1 MNSMK
6 KILFALAFPLIGFSQ
21 VSITATGSYTQNF
34 DGLANTGTNI
44 AWTDNTT
51 IANWYCQ
58 KSTAGAVVYDA
69 GTGSSTAGKVYSF
82 GSTGATERAL
92 GTLGSAG
99 FGNGAH
105 GVQLQNNSGSIV
117 NNFVVS
123 YTMEQW
129 RDGGNTTPAAQ
140 QIRVYYKIS
149 STLITALNPGA
160 NTGWTEITALMTA
173 SPIFTITAGALD
185 GNLPA
190 NKVTLTNISA
200 SGITLNNGEY
210 LMIKW
215 EDPNHTGNDHGLSI
229 DDVTISWATSC
240 ATTSTIS
247 PIACGTYTVPSGHET
262 YTTSGTYTDTIPN
275 AALCDSIIT
284 INLTITA
291 GTITYYADTDN
302 DGLGDPS
309 NTTTGCTLPVGYV
322 TNSNDCNDNSS
333 AIGLPTTVYY
343 LDADNDTYGSAT
355 NTITACSLPVGYVT
369 NSLDCNDNNNTI
381 YPGAAEILDNGID
394 EDCSG
399 SDASAAGVQIGL
411 YEFTGTNVCPV
422 LADTVTTQPA
432 NATFSTY
439 TTVGTTCSPTSNV
452 FSNSGWNITS
462 IIDPAEY
469 NQFGVITD
477 DCYTLDINKIIFTH
491 KNSATGGT
499 PTWTLRSSLDG
510 FTADLGTG
518 TSSSTDKTDTIVLGS
533 SFDAITDVQFRF
545 YITNIGQT
553 GSTWRN
559 DNVRVIANFGSLT
572 PQTFYADLDGDT
584 YGDASSSISA
594 CTPPANYVLDN
605 TDCDDTD
612 GLVNPTTVWFQDADG
627 DLSGN
632 TNVTLT
638 QCTQP
643 VGYVLNPGDCD
654 DNNSAVISPS
664 TYYVDADNDGHGSMT
679 GLGLVSCTNP
689 GPGYA
694 TVADDCDDNEATVY
708 PGAPELCDGL
718 DNDCINGID
727 DGLTFTA
734 YYVDADNDNFGFGN
748 STLYCQ
754 NPGAGYALVD
764 GDCDDSNSNVYP
776 GATEILDN
784 GVDENCD
791 FTDNYAALNELA
803 TFQFMIVPNPSNGVI
818 TVETSQLISGT
829 IECTDLNGRVL
840 STTAFNSISTS
851 LDLSNLSDGNYILKI
866 TTEIGI
872 RQQRILIKK

>member
-1 MNSMK
+1 MK
-6 KILFALAFPLIGFSQ
+6 KILIALSFPLFGFSQ
-21 VSITATGSYTQNF
+21 VSITATGSYSQNF

-44 AWTDNTT
+44 AWTDNST

-58 KSTAGAVVYDA
+58 KSTTGAVVYDA
-69 GTGSSTAGKVYSF
+69 GTGSSTTGKVYSF
-82 GSTGATERAL
+82 GSTSSSERAL

-105 GVQLQNNSGSIV
+105 GIQLQNNSGTIV
-117 NNFVVS
+117 NNFQVS

-149 STLITALNPGA
+149 STAITALNPGA
-160 NTGWTEITALMTA
+160 NTGWTEITGLMTS
-173 SPIFTITAGALD
+173 SPIFTSTAGALD

-200 SGITLNNGEY
+200 SGISLNNGEY

-240 ATTSTIS
+240 NTTGSLTQVS
-247 PIACGTYTVPSGHET
+247 CGSYTVPSGDET
-262 YTTSGTYTDTIPN
+262 YNVSGTYFDTIPN

-284 INLTITA
+284 ITLTISA
-291 GTITYYADTDN
+291 GTITYFADTDN
-302 DGLGDPS
+302 DGLGDPA
-309 NTTTGCTLPVGYV
+309 NTTTGCSLPVGYV
-322 TNSNDCNDNSS
+322 TNSNDCNDNNNM
-333 AIGLPTTVYY
+333 IGIATTVFY
-343 LDADNDTYGSAT
+343 LDSDNDTYGSAS
-355 NTITACSLPVGYVT
+355 NTIIACTLPVGYVT
-369 NSLDCNDNNNTI
+369 NSLDCNDNNNLI
-381 YPGAAEILDNGID
+381 YPGATEILDNGID

-399 SDASAAGVQIGL
+399 SDASAAGTQIGL
-411 YEFTGTNVCPV
+411 YEFTGPNVCPV

-432 NATFSTY
+432 NATFSTF
-439 TTVGTTCSPTSNV
+439 TSVGTACSATSNV
-452 FSNSGWNITS
+452 FSNSGWNTAA
-462 IIDPAEY
+462 IIDLTEY
-469 NQFGVITD
+469 NEFGVATE

-491 KNSATGGT
+491 RNSATGGT
-499 PTWTLRSSLDG
+499 PTWTMRSSLDG
-510 FTADLGTG
+510 FVADLATG
-518 TSSSTDKTDTIVLGS
+518 TSTTTDKTDTIILGA

-545 YITNIGQT
+545 YITNMGQT

-559 DNVRVIANFGSLT
+559 DNVRVIANFGTLT
-572 PQTFYADLDGDT
+572 PQTYYADLDADS
-584 YGDASSSISA
+584 YGDPASSIST
-594 CTPPANYVLDN
+594 CTPPAFYVLDN

-612 GLVNPTTVWFQDADG
+612 GLVNPATVWFQDVDG

-638 QCTQP
+638 QCSQP

-654 DNNSAVISPS
+654 DNNNLVISPS

-689 GPGYA
+689 GVGYA
-694 TVADDCDDNEATVY
+694 IVADDCDDTQNTVY

-727 DGLTFTA
+727 DGLIMVP
-734 YYVDADNDNFGFGN
+734 YYIDADNDSFGGGS

-754 NPGAGYALVD
+754 NPGVGFSPVD
-764 GDCDDSNSNVYP
+764 GDCNDSNPNIYP

-791 FTDNYAALNELA
+791 FTDNYAGLNELVP
-803 TFQFMIVPNPSNGVI
+803 FQFMVVPNPSNGLVTI
-818 TVETSQLISGT
+818 ETSQLINGT
-829 IECTDLNGRVL
+829 IECIDLNGRVL
-840 STTAFNSISTS
+840 STTTLNSLSTTV
-851 LDLSNLSDGNYILKI
+851 DFSNLSDGNYILKI
-866 TTEIGI
+866 TSEIGI

>member
-1 MNSMK
+1 MK
-6 KILFALAFPLIGFSQ
+6 RILVLLSFLPTILFAQTTNLFISEYGEGAGGSKKYIEIYNGTGASVDLSNYQILRSTNGAGWNVTP
-21 VSITATGSYTQNF
+21 ITLTGT
-34 DGLANTGTNI
+34 LANND
-44 AWTDNTT
+44 AYV
-51 IANWYCQ
+51 IANNV
-58 KSTAGAVVYDA
+58 TDV
-69 GTGSSTAGKVYSF
+69 
-82 GSTGATERAL
+82 
-92 GTLGSAG
+92 
-99 FGNGAH
+99 
-105 GVQLQNNSGSIV
+105 
-117 NNFVVS
+117 
-123 YTMEQW
+123 
-129 RDGGNTTPAAQ
+129 
-140 QIRVYYKIS
+140 
-149 STLITALNPGA
+149 PGA
-160 NTGWTEITALMTA
+160 DVYN
-173 SPIFTITAGALD
+173 
-185 GNLPA
+185 
-190 NKVTLTNISA
+190 TNISHNGDDGYA
-200 SGITLNNGEY
+200 LTWNGGSGTVFTIIDVFGLTTG
-210 LMIKW
+210 
-215 EDPNHTGNDHGLSI
+215 DPGTSWTVAGNVNATVDKILIRKPTVCSPSN
-229 DDVTISWATSC
+229 DWATIAGTDATSSQYIITVDPYNATSQTTDLGIHTATCIASC
-240 ATTSTIS
+240 NTTGSLTLTV
-247 PIACGTYTVPSGHET
+247 CNTYTVPSGDET
-262 YTTSGTYTDTIPN
+262 YTTSGTYMDTIPN
-275 AALCDSIIT
+275 AASCDSVIT

-291 GTITYYADTDN
+291 GITYYADADS
-302 DGLGDPS
+302 DGLGNPS
-309 NTTTGCTLPVGYV
+309 STTIGCSLPVGFV
-322 TNSNDCNDNSS
+322 TNSNDCDDNNNL
-333 AIGLPTTVYY
+333 IGVATTVFY
-343 LDADNDTYGSAT
+343 LDADNDTYGSPT
-355 NTITACSLPVGYVT
+355 NTITACSLPFGYVT
-369 NSLDCNDNNNTI
+369 NNLDCNDNNNLI
-381 YPGAAEILDNGID
+381 YPGATDILDNGID

-399 SDASAAGVQIGL
+399 SDASAAGTQIGI
-411 YEFTGTNVCPV
+411 YEFTAIGACPV
-422 LADTVTTQPA
+422 TADTVTAQPA
-432 NATFSTY
+432 NATFTNY
-439 TTVGTTCSPTSNV
+439 TTSNTVCSVTNNV
-452 FSNSGWNITS
+452 FSNSDWNMTA
-462 IIDPAEY
+462 IIDPTEY
-469 NQFGVITD
+469 NEFGIDAD
-477 DCYTLDINKIIFTH
+477 DCSTLDINKIIFTH
-491 KNSATGGT
+491 KNSASGGT
-499 PTWTLRSSLDG
+499 PTWTLRSSLDNY
-510 FTADLGTG
+510 TADLGTG
-518 TSSSTDKTDTIVLGS
+518 TSSTFDATDTIILPAA
-533 SFDAITDVQFRF
+533 FDAIDSVKFRF
-545 YITNIGQT
+545 YITNMG
-553 GSTWRN
+553 GAGATWRN
-559 DNVRVIANFGSLT
+559 DNVRIIANFGTLT

-612 GLVNPTTVWFQDADG
+612 GLVNPTTVWFQDSDG

-643 VGYVLNPGDCD
+643 VGYILNPGDCD

-689 GPGYA
+689 GSGYA
-694 TVADDCDDNEATVY
+694 TVADDCNDNEATVY

-803 TFQFMIVPNPSNGVI
+803 TFQFMVVPNPSNGVI

-829 IECTDLNGRVL
+829 IECIDLNGRVL

>member
-1 MNSMK
+1 MK
-6 KILFALAFPLIGFSQ
+6 KILIALAFPLFGFSQ
-21 VSITATGSYTQNF
+21 VSITATGSYSQDFNT
-34 DGLANTGTNI
+34 LLNTGTNNT
-44 AWTDNTT
+44 WTDNTT

-69 GTGSSTAGKVYSF
+69 GTGSATAGKVYSF
-82 GSTGATERAL
+82 GSTGSTDRAI

-117 NNFVVS
+117 NNFQVS
-123 YTMEQW
+123 YTLEQW

-149 STLITALNPGA
+149 STVITALNPGA
-160 NTGWTEITALMTA
+160 NAGWTEITGLMTA
-173 SPIFTITAGALD
+173 SPIFTTTAGALD

-200 SGITLNNGEY
+200 TGVALNNGEY
-210 LMIKW
+210 IMLKW
-215 EDPNHTGNDHGLSI
+215 EDPNHAGNDHGLSI

-240 ATTSTIS
+240 NSTNTIS
-247 PIACGTYTVPSGHET
+247 EIACGSYTVPSGHET
-262 YTTSGTYTDTIPN
+262 YNASGTYLDTIPN

-291 GTITYYADTDN
+291 GSITYYADTDN
-302 DGLGDPS
+302 DGLGDPL
-309 NTTTGCTLPVGYV
+309 NTTTGCSLPVGFV
-322 TNSNDCNDNSS
+322 TNSNDCDDNNNL
-333 AIGLPTTVYY
+333 IGVATTVFY

-355 NTITACSLPVGYVT
+355 NTITACTLPVGYVT
-369 NSLDCNDNNNTI
+369 NSLDCNDNNNLI
-381 YPGAAEILDNGID
+381 YPGATEILDNGID

-399 SDASAAGVQIGL
+399 SDASAAGTQIGL
-411 YEFTGTNVCPV
+411 YEFNGSNVCPV
-422 LADTVTTQPA
+422 LADTVTAQPA
-432 NATFSTY
+432 NATFSSY
-439 TTVGTTCSPTSNV
+439 SSVGTSCSATSNV
-452 FSNSGWNITS
+452 FSNSDWNTTA
-462 IIDPAEY
+462 IIDLTEY
-469 NQFGVITD
+469 NQFGVTTD

-499 PTWTLRSSLDG
+499 PNWTLRSSLDG

-518 TSSSTDKTDTIVLGS
+518 TSSTTDKTDTIVLGT
-533 SFDAITDVQFRF
+533 SFDAVTDVQFRF

-559 DNVRVIANFGSLT
+559 DNVRVIANFGTLT
-572 PQTFYADLDGDT
+572 PQTFYADLDADT

-594 CTPPANYVLDN
+594 CTPPVGYVLDN

-612 GLVNPTTVWFQDADG
+612 GLVNPATVWFQDADG
-627 DLSGN
+627 DLTGN
-632 TNVTLT
+632 TTITLT

-654 DNNSAVISPS
+654 DNNNLVISPS
-664 TYYVDADNDGHGSMT
+664 TYYVDADNDGHGSMV
-679 GLGLVSCTNP
+679 GLGLVTCTNP
-689 GPGYA
+689 GAGYA
-694 TVADDCDDNEATVY
+694 TVADDCDDTQNTVY
-708 PGAPELCDGL
+708 PGAPELCDGM

-734 YYVDADNDNFGFGN
+734 YFIDADNDNFGTGN
-748 STLYCQ
+748 STLFCQ
-754 NPGAGYALVD
+754 NPGVGYATVD
-764 GDCDDSNSNVYP
+764 GDCNDSNPNAYP

-791 FTDNYAALNELA
+791 GTDNYLGLNELVP
-803 TFQFMIVPNPSNGVI
+803 FQFMVVPNPSNGVI
-818 TVETSQLISGT
+818 TIETSQLINGT
-829 IECTDLNGRVL
+829 IECIDLNGRVL
-840 STTAFNSISTS
+840 SSTTLNSLSTTV
-851 LDLSNLSDGNYILKI
+851 DFSNLSDGNYILKI
-866 TTEIGI
+866 TSEIGI